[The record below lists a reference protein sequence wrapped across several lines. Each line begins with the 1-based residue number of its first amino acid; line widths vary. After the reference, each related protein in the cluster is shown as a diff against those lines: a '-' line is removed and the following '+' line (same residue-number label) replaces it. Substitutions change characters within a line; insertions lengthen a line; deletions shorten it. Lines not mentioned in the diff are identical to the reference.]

1 MMNDVARSL
10 LNKLLAQADRGGRE
24 TLPITERYA
33 KEYFALASLSDR
45 DRVHAMFANAEAAGG
60 VALKWGKG
68 AAAQDLIRIRL
79 VDADKLAEWLGMP
92 RARAHADRIA
102 VKLDPQLKDAP
113 KWLRD
118 AYDEALGL
126 WRLGKIALKIR
137 ANETDSAVS
146 LFRVAR
152 AVSLNEQEDLDLRR
166 FSVRLLNDSKAIEGM
181 LMKLAPLLRRNPE
194 WETFEDNAELFRLLG
209 LEKFPP
215 PIYLKGPLVI
225 NYSDVVWDASTLR
238 PYVGLSPDGV
248 SGVEFS
254 RRPTYLLTIENLS
267 SFQRHVRE
275 VDDDGI
281 VIYSAGFLSPALM
294 QMLELLDMLLD
305 PECPC
310 YHWGDRDVGGLRI
323 FAHIE
328 SGFKRHTVLPHLM
341 TIASEKEVYF
351 AKKER
356 TTLEKLACEET
367 ETGSLARTWLQQK
380 LGPMEQEAL
389 DPLAPQ

>member
-1 MMNDVARSL
+1 
-10 LNKLLAQADRGGRE
+10 
-24 TLPITERYA
+24 
-33 KEYFALASLSDR
+33 
-45 DRVHAMFANAEAAGG
+45 MFANAEAAGG
-60 VALKWGKG
+60 VALEWGKG
-68 AAAQDLIRIRL
+68 AAAQDLNRIRL
-79 VDADKLAEWLGMP
+79 VDADKLADWLGMP
-92 RARAHADRIA
+92 RARAYADRIA

-118 AYDEALGL
+118 AYADALGL
-126 WRLGKIALKIR
+126 WRLGKIAFKIR
-137 ANETDSAVS
+137 ADETESAVS

-166 FSVRLLNDSKAIEGM
+166 FSVRLLNDSKVIER
-181 LMKLAPLLRRNPE
+181 LLTKLAPLLRCNPE
-194 WETFEDNAELFRLLG
+194 WEPFNENAELFRLLG

-225 NYSDVVWDASTLR
+225 NYSDVVWDASALR

-248 SGVEFS
+248 SEIKFS
-254 RRPTYLLTIENLS
+254 RRPTYLLTIENVS

-294 QMLELLDMLLD
+294 QILVLLDMQLD
-305 PECPC
+305 KSCPC

-328 SGFKRHTVLPHLM
+328 SGYKRHKVVPHLM
-341 TIASEKEVYF
+341 SMPSDKKVCFT
-351 AKKER
+351 KKER

-367 ETGSLARTWLQQK
+367 EAGLLARVWFQK
-380 LGPMEQEAL
+380 NLGPMEQEAL
-389 DPLAPQ
+389 DPLAPL